1 MRRALVIIIVLAVVV
16 AASWFGYEQFG
27 KAKAEAAPDYE
38 TVTVG
43 RGDISSTVSATG
55 SVLPEREANLNFQG
69 AGTVAKVA
77 VKAGDLVQAG
87 QVLAELDTTDL
98 ELAIRQAEI
107 GQRQTEGQL
116 KQLMEGPDASDVA
129 AAVAALDSAK
139 VAYTQ
144 VLKGSDKD
152 QLAAARAQVEQARVA
167 LEQAQQA
174 YDKIKDQP
182 NAGMFP
188 QSQQLQV
195 ATINYDTAQANYRV
209 TTRGANASQLA
220 AAQAQIAQAQS
231 ALDRLKR
238 GASAAQVEIAQA
250 AVDQSQLAV
259 EQAKRRLENARITAP
274 WDGIVTAVNA
284 VEGTLSGGLGGPA
297 IQIADAGKFHLDVQV
312 DELDVAGL
320 AEGQTVTVEVDAL
333 PEQKL
338 TGSLVSVAP
347 AAAATPTGGVS
358 YKVRIDIDPTDA
370 PLRAGMSATATI
382 LASTRAGVLLVPN
395 RAVQIERDSGQTF
408 VERLTDG
415 VPQKVE
421 VRLGLRTEQQ
431 SEVRDGLAESDQVI
445 IRNRSSLEK
454 LQQTF
459 QGGPGG
465 GGF

>member
-1 MRRALVIIIVLAVVV
+1 MRRALVILIVLVVVV
-16 AASWFGYEQFG
+16 AVSWVGYEQFG
-27 KAKAEAAPDYE
+27 KAKAQAAPDYE
-38 TVTVG
+38 TVTVE

-69 AGTVAKVA
+69 AGSVAKVA
-77 VKAGDLVQAG
+77 AKVGDQVKGG
-87 QVLAELDTTDL
+87 QVLAELDTTDS
-98 ELAIRQAEI
+98 ELAVRQAQIALRQAEAQI
-107 GQRQTEGQL
+107 
-116 KQLMEGPDASDVA
+116 KQLSEGPNASDLA

-139 VAYTQ
+139 AAYEQ

-152 QLAAARAQVEQARVA
+152 QLAAARAQVEQARVS

-188 QSQQLQV
+188 QSLQLQQ
-195 ATINYDTAQANYRV
+195 ATIAYDTAQANYRV
-209 TTRGANASQLA
+209 TTRGANSSQVA
-220 AAQAQIAQAQS
+220 AAQAQIAQAES

-238 GASAAQVEIAQA
+238 GASAAQVEVAQA
-250 AVDQSQLAV
+250 AVDQAQLGV
-259 EQAKRRLENARITAP
+259 EQAKRRLENARIIAP
-274 WDGIVTAVNA
+274 WDGIITAVNA
-284 VEGTLSGGLGGPA
+284 VEGTLAGGLGGPA
-297 IQIADAGKFHLDVQV
+297 IQIVDTSKYHLDVQV
-312 DELDVAGL
+312 DELDVASL
-320 AEGQTVTVEVDAL
+320 APGQTVAVEVDAL

-338 TGSLVSVAP
+338 AGSVISIAP

-370 PLRAGMSATATI
+370 LLRAGMSATANI
-382 LASTRAGVLLVPN
+382 LANSLQNVLLIPN
-395 RAVQIERDSGQTF
+395 RAVQIERDTGLTF
-408 VERLTDG
+408 VERLTAG

-431 SEVRDGLAESDQVI
+431 SEVREGLAERDQVI

-459 QGGPGG
+459 QGG

>member
-1 MRRALVIIIVLAVVV
+1 
-16 AASWFGYEQFG
+16 
-27 KAKAEAAPDYE
+27 
-38 TVTVG
+38 
-43 RGDISSTVSATG
+43 
-55 SVLPEREANLNFQG
+55 
-69 AGTVAKVA
+69 
-77 VKAGDLVQAG
+77 
-87 QVLAELDTTDL
+87 
-98 ELAIRQAEI
+98 
-107 GQRQTEGQL
+107 L
-116 KQLMEGPDASDVA
+116 KQLSEGPDASDVA

-139 VAYTQ
+139 AASTE
-144 VLKGSDKD
+144 VLMGSDKA
-152 QLAAARAQVEQARVA
+152 QLAAARVRV
-167 LEQAQQA
+167 EQAQQA

-220 AAQAQIAQAQS
+220 AAQTQIAQAQS

-238 GASAAQVEIAQA
+238 GASAAQVEVAQA
-250 AVDQSQLAV
+250 AVDQAQLGI

-297 IQIADAGKFHLDVQV
+297 IQIADAGKYHLDVQV

-338 TGSLVSVAP
+338 TGSLISVAP
-347 AAAATPTGGVS
+347 SAASTPTGGVS

-382 LASTRAGVLLVPN
+382 LASTRDNVLLVPN

-408 VERLTDG
+408 VEQLTDG
-415 VPQKVE
+415 IPQKVE

-431 SEVRDGLAESDQVI
+431 SEVRDGLTEGDQVI

-459 QGGPGG
+459 QGGG

>member
-1 MRRALVIIIVLAVVV
+1 MRRALTIIIVLAVVV

-27 KAKAEAAPDYE
+27 KAKAQAAPDYE
-38 TVTVG
+38 TVTIG

-69 AGTVAKVA
+69 AGTIAKVA
-77 VKAGDLVQAG
+77 VKAGDRIQTG

-98 ELAIRQAEI
+98 ELAVRQAEI
-107 GQRQTEGQL
+107 GLRQTEAQL
-116 KQLMEGPDASDVA
+116 KQLSEGPDASDVA

-139 VAYTQ
+139 AAYTQ

-152 QLAAARAQVEQARVA
+152 QLAAARAQVEQARVS

-220 AAQAQIAQAQS
+220 AAQAQIAQAES

-238 GASAAQVEIAQA
+238 GASAAQIEIAQA

-259 EQAKRRLENARITAP
+259 EQAKRRLDNARITAP

-284 VEGTLSGGLGGPA
+284 VEGTLAGGLGGPA
-297 IQIADAGKFHLDVQV
+297 IQIADAGKYHLDVQV

-333 PEQKL
+333 PEKKL
-338 TGSLVSVAP
+338 TGSLMSVAP
-347 AAAATPTGGVS
+347 SAASTPTGGVS
-358 YKVRIDIDPTDA
+358 YKVRIDIDPTA
-370 PLRAGMSATATI
+370 ALLRAGMSATATI
-382 LASTRAGVLLVPN
+382 LASTRDNVLLVPN

-408 VERLTDG
+408 VENLTDG

-431 SEVRDGLAESDQVI
+431 SEVRDGLTEGDQVI

-459 QGGPGG
+459 QGG

>member
-1 MRRALVIIIVLAVVV
+1 MRRALVIISVLAVVV
-16 AASWFGYEQFG
+16 AASWVGYEQFG
-27 KAKAEAAPDYE
+27 KAKAQGAPDYE
-38 TVTVG
+38 AVTIG

-55 SVLPEREANLNFQG
+55 SVLPEREANLNFEG

-77 VKAGDLVQAG
+77 VKVGDRIQAG

-98 ELAIRQAEI
+98 ELAVRQAEVSL
-107 GQRQTEGQL
+107 RQTEGQL
-116 KQLMEGPDASDVA
+116 KQLNEGPNASDVA

-139 VAYTQ
+139 VAYEQ

-152 QLAAARAQVEQARVA
+152 QLAAASAQVEQARVSMQ
-167 LEQAQQA
+167 QAQQA

-188 QSQQLQV
+188 QSLQLQQ

-209 TTRGANASQLA
+209 AARGANASQVA
-220 AAQAQIAQAQS
+220 AAQAQVAQAQS

-238 GASAAQVEIAQA
+238 GASSAQIEVAQA
-250 AVDQSQLAV
+250 AVDQAQLGV
-259 EQAKRRLENARITAP
+259 EQAKRRLDNARIIAP
-274 WDGIVTAVNA
+274 WDGVVTAVNA
-284 VEGTLSGGLGGPA
+284 VEGTLAAGLGGPA
-297 IQIADAGKFHLDVQV
+297 IRIADAGKYHLDVQV

-320 AEGQTVTVEVDAL
+320 AAGQPVTVEVDAL
-333 PEQKL
+333 PDQKL
-338 TGSLVSVAP
+338 TGSLISVAP
-347 AAAATPTGGVS
+347 AAVTTSTGGVS
-358 YKVRIDIDPTDA
+358 YKVRIDIDPTA
-370 PLRAGMSATATI
+370 ALLRAGMSATATI
-382 LASTRAGVLLVPN
+382 LANTRTGVLLVPN

-408 VERLTDG
+408 VERLADG

-431 SEVRDGLAESDQVI
+431 SEVRDGLAEGNQVI

-459 QGGPGG
+459 QGGG

>member
-1 MRRALVIIIVLAVVV
+1 MRRALTIIIVLAVVV

-27 KAKAEAAPDYE
+27 KAKAQAAPDYE
-38 TVTVG
+38 TVTIG

-69 AGTVAKVA
+69 AGTIAKVA
-77 VKAGDLVQAG
+77 VKAGDRIQTG

-98 ELAIRQAEI
+98 ELAVRQAEI
-107 GQRQTEGQL
+107 GLRQTEAQL
-116 KQLMEGPDASDVA
+116 KQLSEGPDASDVA

-139 VAYTQ
+139 AAYTQ

-152 QLAAARAQVEQARVA
+152 QLAAARAQVEQARVS

-220 AAQAQIAQAQS
+220 AAQAQIAQAES

-238 GASAAQVEIAQA
+238 GASAAQIEIAQA

-259 EQAKRRLENARITAP
+259 EQAKRRLDNARITAP

-284 VEGTLSGGLGGPA
+284 VEGTLAGGLGGPA
-297 IQIADAGKFHLDVQV
+297 IQIADAGKYHLDVQV

-338 TGSLVSVAP
+338 TGSLISVAP
-347 AAAATPTGGVS
+347 SAASTSTGGVS

-370 PLRAGMSATATI
+370 ALRAGMSATATI
-382 LASTRAGVLLVPN
+382 LASNRADVLLVPN

-431 SEVRDGLAESDQVI
+431 SEVRDGLAEGEQVI

-459 QGGPGG
+459 QGGGGG

>member
-1 MRRALVIIIVLAVVV
+1 MRRALVILIVLVAVV

-27 KAKAEAAPDYE
+27 KAKAQAAPDYE
-38 TVTVG
+38 TVAVE
-43 RGDISSTVSATG
+43 RGDIASTVSATG

-69 AGTVAKVA
+69 AGSVAKVA
-77 VKAGDLVQAG
+77 VKVGDQVRSG
-87 QVLAELDTTDL
+87 QVLAELDTSDI
-98 ELAIRQAEI
+98 ELAVRQAEI
-107 GQRQTEGQL
+107 SLRQAEAQL
-116 KQLMEGPDASDVA
+116 KQLSEGPNASDLA

-139 VAYTQ
+139 SGYEQ

-152 QLAAARAQVEQARVA
+152 QLAAARAQVEQARVT

-209 TTRGANASQLA
+209 ATRGANSSQVA
-220 AAQAQIAQAQS
+220 AAQAQVAQAES

-238 GASAAQVEIAQA
+238 GASAAQVEVAQA
-250 AVDQSQLAV
+250 AVEQAQLGV
-259 EQAKRRLENARITAP
+259 EQAKRRLTNARISAP
-274 WDGIVTAVNA
+274 WNGIITAVNA

-297 IQIADAGKFHLDVQV
+297 IQMADTSKYHLDVQV
-312 DELDVAGL
+312 DELDVASL
-320 AEGQTVTVEVDAL
+320 APDQTVAVEVDAL
-333 PEQKL
+333 PDQKL
-338 TGSLVSVAP
+338 TGSVISIAP

-358 YKVRIDIDPTDA
+358 YKVRIDIAPTDA
-370 PLRAGMSATATI
+370 LLRAGMSATANI
-382 LASTRAGVLLVPN
+382 LANSLQNVLLIPN
-395 RAVQIERDSGQTF
+395 RAVQIERDTGLTF

-431 SEVRDGLAESDQVI
+431 SEVREGLAERDQVI

-459 QGGPGG
+459 QGG

>member
-27 KAKAEAAPDYE
+27 KAKAQAAPDYE
-38 TVTVG
+38 TVTIG

-77 VKAGDLVQAG
+77 VKAGDRIQAG

-129 AAVAALDSAK
+129 AAVAAIDSAK
-139 VAYTQ
+139 AGLYPSA
-144 VLKGSDKD
+144 KGLGQGSTGGGPS
-152 QLAAARAQVEQARVA
+152 AQVEQARVS

-238 GASAAQVEIAQA
+238 GASAAQIEIAQA

-259 EQAKRRLENARITAP
+259 EQAKRRLDNARIIAP
-274 WDGIVTAVNA
+274 WEGIVTAVNA

-297 IQIADAGKFHLDVQV
+297 IQIADAGKYHLDVQV

-333 PEQKL
+333 PEKKL
-338 TGSLVSVAP
+338 TGSLMSVAP
-347 AAAATPTGGVS
+347 SAASTPTGGVS

-382 LASTRAGVLLVPN
+382 LASTRDNVLLVPN

-408 VERLTDG
+408 VENLTDG

-431 SEVRDGLAESDQVI
+431 SEVRDGLTEGDQVI

-459 QGGPGG
+459 QGGG

>member
-1 MRRALVIIIVLAVVV
+1 MRRALVILIVLVAVV

-27 KAKAEAAPDYE
+27 KAKAQAAPDYE
-38 TVTVG
+38 TVAVE
-43 RGDISSTVSATG
+43 RGDIASTVSATG

-69 AGTVAKVA
+69 AGSVAKVA
-77 VKAGDLVQAG
+77 VKVGDQVRSG
-87 QVLAELDTTDL
+87 QVLAELDTSDI
-98 ELAIRQAEI
+98 ELAVRQAEI
-107 GQRQTEGQL
+107 SLRQAEAQL
-116 KQLMEGPDASDVA
+116 KQLSEGPNASDLA

-139 VAYTQ
+139 SGYEQ

-152 QLAAARAQVEQARVA
+152 QLAAARAQVEQARVT

-209 TTRGANASQLA
+209 ATRGANSSQVA
-220 AAQAQIAQAQS
+220 AAQAQVAQAES

-238 GASAAQVEIAQA
+238 GASAAQVEVAQA
-250 AVDQSQLAV
+250 AVEQAQLGV
-259 EQAKRRLENARITAP
+259 EQAKRRLTNARISAP
-274 WDGIVTAVNA
+274 WNGIITAVNA

-297 IQIADAGKFHLDVQV
+297 IQMADTSKYHLDVQV
-312 DELDVAGL
+312 DELDVASL
-320 AEGQTVTVEVDAL
+320 APDQTVAVEVDAL

-338 TGSLVSVAP
+338 TGSVISIAP

-358 YKVRIDIDPTDA
+358 YKVRIDIAPTDA
-370 PLRAGMSATATI
+370 LLRAGMSATANI
-382 LASTRAGVLLVPN
+382 LANSLQNVLLIPN
-395 RAVQIERDSGQTF
+395 RAVQIERDTGLTF

-431 SEVRDGLAESDQVI
+431 SEVREGLAERDQVI

-459 QGGPGG
+459 QGG

>member
-1 MRRALVIIIVLAVVV
+1 MRRALVIIIVLAVVA

-27 KAKAEAAPDYE
+27 KAKAQAAPDYE
-38 TVTVG
+38 TLTVG

-77 VKAGDLVQAG
+77 VKAGDRIQTG
-87 QVLAELDTTDL
+87 QVLAQLDTTDL

-116 KQLMEGPDASDVA
+116 KQLMEGPAASDVA

-139 VAYTQ
+139 VAYEQ

-152 QLAAARAQVEQARVA
+152 QLAAARAQVEQARVS

-259 EQAKRRLENARITAP
+259 EQAKRRLDNARIIAP

-284 VEGTLSGGLGGPA
+284 VVGTLSGGLGGPA
-297 IQIADAGKFHLDVQV
+297 IQIADAGKYHLDVQV

-347 AAAATPTGGVS
+347 SAASTPTGGVS
-358 YKVRIDIDPTDA
+358 YKVRIDIDPTEA
-370 PLRAGMSATATI
+370 ALRAGMSATATI
-382 LASTRAGVLLVPN
+382 LANTRQGVLLVPN
-395 RAVQIERDSGQTF
+395 RAVQIERVQRADLH
-408 VERLTDG
+408 R
-415 VPQKVE
+415 
-421 VRLGLRTEQQ
+421 
-431 SEVRDGLAESDQVI
+431 A
-445 IRNRSSLEK
+445 
-454 LQQTF
+454 
-459 QGGPGG
+459 PGG
-465 GGF
+465 RRTAKSRSASGPPYRAAE

>member
-1 MRRALVIIIVLAVVV
+1 MRRALVIVIVLAVVV
-16 AASWFGYEQFG
+16 AASWIGYEQFG
-27 KAKAEAAPDYE
+27 KAKAQAAPDYE
-38 TVTVG
+38 TVTVD

-55 SVLPEREANLNFQG
+55 SILPEREANLNFQG
-69 AGTVAKVA
+69 TGSVAKVG
-77 VKAGDLVQAG
+77 VKVGDQVKGG
-87 QVLAELDTTDL
+87 QVLAELDTTDI
-98 ELAIRQAEI
+98 ELAVRQAEI
-107 GQRQTEGQL
+107 ALRQTEAQL
-116 KQLMEGPDASDVA
+116 KQLSEGPNASDLA

-139 VAYTQ
+139 VAYEQ

-167 LEQAQQA
+167 LEQAQQS

-188 QSQQLQV
+188 QSLQLQQ
-195 ATINYDTAQANYRV
+195 ATIAYDTAQANYRV
-209 TTRGANASQLA
+209 TTRAANPSQVA
-220 AAQAQIAQAQS
+220 AAQAQIAQAES

-238 GASAAQVEIAQA
+238 GVSAAQVEVAQA
-250 AVDQSQLAV
+250 AVDQAQLGV
-259 EQAKRRLENARITAP
+259 EQAKRRLENTRISAP
-274 WDGIVTAVNA
+274 WDGIITAVNA
-284 VEGTLSGGLGGPA
+284 VEGTLAGGLGGPA
-297 IQIADAGKFHLDVQV
+297 IQIVDTAKYHLDVQV

-320 AEGQTVTVEVDAL
+320 APGQTVTVEVDAL

-338 TGSLVSVAP
+338 TGSVISIAP
-347 AAAATPTGGVS
+347 AAATTATGGVS
-358 YKVRIDIDPTDA
+358 YAVRIDVDPADA
-370 PLRAGMSATATI
+370 LLRAGMSATANI
-382 LASTRAGVLLVPN
+382 LANSRQNVLLIPN
-395 RAVQIERDSGQTF
+395 RAVQIESDNGLTF

-431 SEVRDGLAESDQVI
+431 SEVREGLAERDQVI

-459 QGGPGG
+459 QGG

>member
-1 MRRALVIIIVLAVVV
+1 
-16 AASWFGYEQFG
+16 
-27 KAKAEAAPDYE
+27 
-38 TVTVG
+38 
-43 RGDISSTVSATG
+43 
-55 SVLPEREANLNFQG
+55 VLPEREANLNFQG
-69 AGTVAKVA
+69 AGTVASVP
-77 VKAGDLVQAG
+77 VKAGDRVKSG

-98 ELAIRQAEI
+98 ELAVRQAEI
-107 GQRQTEGQL
+107 GLRQAEAQL
-116 KQLMEGPDASDVA
+116 RQLNEGPNASDVA

-139 VAYTQ
+139 SAYAQ

-209 TTRGANASQLA
+209 TARGANASQVA
-220 AAQAQIAQAQS
+220 AAQAQVAQAES
-231 ALDRLKR
+231 ALDRLRR
-238 GASAAQVEIAQA
+238 GASAAQVEVAQA
-250 AVDQSQLAV
+250 AVDQAQLAI
-259 EQAKRRLENARITAP
+259 EQAKRRLDNARIIAP
-274 WDGIVTAVNA
+274 WDGVVTAVNA
-284 VEGTLSGGLGGPA
+284 VEGTLAGGVGGPA
-297 IQIADAGKFHLDVQV
+297 IQIADTGKYHLDVQV
-312 DELDVAGL
+312 DELDVADL

-333 PEQKL
+333 PDQKL
-338 TGSLVSVAP
+338 TGAVISIAP
-347 AAAATPTGGVS
+347 SAATSPTGGVT
-358 YKVRIDIDPTDA
+358 YKVRIDIDPTEA
-370 PLRAGMSATATI
+370 ALRAGMSATANI
-382 LASTRAGVLLVPN
+382 LASTRDNVLLVPN
-395 RAVQIERDSGQTF
+395 RTVQIERDSGQTF

-415 VPQKVE
+415 IPQKVE

-431 SEVRDGLAESDQVI
+431 SEVRAGLAEGDQVI